1 MIARWQERELEAIL
15 KWFRVVNLT
24 GARQSGKT
32 TLTEMLSLPRV
43 KRFTLD
49 DDEIEYYIAKY
60 RPMDKAGSYGAQ
72 EWIGYIGMSNIVGSY
87 FNVMGLPVQ
96 RLYNELKLF
105 T

>member
-43 KRFTLD
+43 KRSTLD

-60 RPMDKAGSYGAQ
+60 RPMDKAGSYGIQ
-72 EWIGYIGMSNIVGSY
+72 GKGGILVKKIDGDY
-87 FNVMGLPVQ
+87 FNVVGLPISFI
-96 RLYNELKLF
+96 YENLK
-105 T
+105 